1 MSDDS
6 LIRLA
11 NLRALSKTPAQLS
24 ERVGGRYTYWRD
36 MLKGEKSFGEKV
48 ARKIEEAYGLPRGYM
63 DNPHERGKVMTA
75 AEPAA
80 RYGVPT
86 AQDATPTGMRLSKR
100 ATILAMMFDELESEE
115 EQDRCYIL
123 CQQIM
128 LGFDP
133 GEHPAGAPAKREPSK
148 TR

>member
-1 MSDDS
+1 M
-6 LIRLA
+6 IRRT
-11 NLRALSKTPAQLS
+11 NLQALNKTPAQLS

-36 MLKGEKSFGEKV
+36 MLKGDKSFGEKI
-48 ARKIEEAYGLPRGYM
+48 ARKIEEAYGLPRGYL
-63 DNPHERGKVMTA
+63 DAPHQPGEVLSA

-80 RYGVPT
+80 RYGAPA
-86 AQDATPTGMRLSKR
+86 AQDAAPAGPRLSKR
-100 ATILAMMFDELESEE
+100 ATILAMMFDELETEE

-133 GEHPAGAPAKREPSK
+133 GERPVGAQAKRAP
-148 TR
+148 TRQR